1 MADFLAREEAPL
13 DSKVWEGID
22 NVVIE
27 SARKRL
33 IGRKFI
39 TITGPLGPGAQV
51 AYIPKIGGFDA
62 DRVEIKERLN
72 LVIPM
77 IYKDFKLSW
86 RDIEY
91 SKQYGMP
98 LELGPAAVSAAYCAI
113 KEDELIFYG
122 SDEYGYK
129 GLLNSNNSTSVQ
141 VLDWKVNGNGFQN
154 VVSAISALSS
164 AGFYGP
170 YAMIFSPSLYAMM
183 HRVYDG
189 TGSLEIEM
197 IRELVTDG
205 IFQTPVIKGV
215 GAVVV
220 ATGAENFD
228 LIIAQDLITAYMGP
242 ESMDHLFR
250 VFESVLLRIKR
261 PESICVFA

>member
-1 MADFLAREEAPL
+1 MADFLAREDAPL
-13 DSKVWEGID
+13 DSKDWENID
-22 NVVIE
+22 NVVIG

-33 IGRKFI
+33 VGRKFI

-51 AYIPKIGGFDA
+51 VHVPKIGGFDA
-62 DRVEIKERLN
+62 ERIEIKERLN
-72 LVIPM
+72 LIIPI

-98 LELGPAAVSAAYCAI
+98 LELGPAAVSADYCAI

-122 SDEYGYK
+122 NDEYGYK
-129 GLLNSNNSTSVQ
+129 GLINTNNSTSVQ
-141 VLDWKVNGNGFQN
+141 GLDWKVNGNGFQN

-170 YAMIFSPSLYAMM
+170 YAVIVSPSLYAML

-189 TGSLEIEM
+189 TGSLEITM
-197 IRELVTDG
+197 IRELADDG
-205 IFQTPVIKGV
+205 VFQTPIIKGI
-215 GAVVV
+215 GAIVV
-220 ATGAENFD
+220 ATGPENFD
-228 LIIAQDLITAYMGP
+228 LIIAQDLITAYIGP

-261 PESICVFA
+261 PESICTFA

>member
-13 DSKVWEGID
+13 DSKDWENID
-22 NVVIE
+22 NVVVE

-33 IGRKFI
+33 VGRKFI
-39 TITGPLGPGAQV
+39 TIKGPLGPGTQV
-51 AYIPKIGGFDA
+51 VHVLKIGGFDT
-62 DRVEIKERLN
+62 DRIEIKERVN
-72 LVIPM
+72 LVVPI
-77 IYKDFKLSW
+77 IHKDFKLSW

-91 SKQYGMP
+91 SKQYGFP

-122 SDEYGYK
+122 SEDYGYK
-129 GLLNSNNSTSVQ
+129 GLLNSSNSTSVQ
-141 VLDWKVNGNGFQN
+141 GLDWKINGNGFQN
-154 VVSAISALSS
+154 VISAISALSS
-164 AGFYGP
+164 SGFYGP
-170 YAMIFSPSLYAMM
+170 YAMVVSPSLYAMM

-189 TGSLEIEM
+189 TGSLEIAM

-205 IFQTPVIKGV
+205 IFQTPVIKGMEA
-215 GAVVV
+215 AVL

-228 LIIAQDLITAYMGP
+228 LVIAQDLITAYMGP
-242 ESMDHLFR
+242 EFMDHLFR
-250 VFESVLLRIKR
+250 VFESILLRIKR